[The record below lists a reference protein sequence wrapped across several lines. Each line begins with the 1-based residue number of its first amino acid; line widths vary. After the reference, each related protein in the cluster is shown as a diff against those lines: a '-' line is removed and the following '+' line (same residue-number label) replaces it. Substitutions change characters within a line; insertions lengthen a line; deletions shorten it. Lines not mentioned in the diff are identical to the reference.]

1 MSKNIEAKKGV
12 VADIRQKF
20 EKAQSAVL
28 VDYRG
33 LNVAEDTELRNLL
46 RKAGVEYA
54 VLKNTMINLAVKDMG
69 IDEIKTHLEGPTA
82 VAFGMEDAVA
92 PAKVLSDFMKKTKK
106 MSVKCG
112 VVDGTYID
120 EKGVEALDRLME
132 GEATSY
138 MLASVHGAC
147 APISNDLVTL
157 LTKTPEDAEK
167 RTFDVRDLENALYY
181 SLLGVESYGFYGCAY
196 GAVYAYEGEFYYI
209 HYMDLGNQCFDADGN
224 FSYRRGTVEGVKL
237 EGDLVAELHTVGQ
250 DMNFY
255 PLEYIDAGEE
265 KNFDDTADYF
275 DSARSAFIVGMVV
288 FGFMIPTPL
297 LIVGLVFP
305 RSAKRGYPKYW
316 YILAGV
322 AALWMALSV
331 LLMILVL

>member
-1 MSKNIEAKKGV
+1 MKLKTAKRIVYLPICLLLCALLSVTVLAGEAEWSLSYDEETLTFGTYTFDLYDPLFPV
-12 VADIRQKF
+12 QLVG
-20 EKAQSAVL
+20 EKAYYYNYAL
-28 VDYRG
+28 EDYRAVET
-33 LNVAEDTELRNLL
+33 NAESN
-46 RKAGVEYA
+46 AVYA
-54 VLKNTMINLAVKDMG
+54 SI
-69 IDEIKTHLEGPTA
+69 I
-82 VAFGMEDAVA
+82 
-92 PAKVLSDFMKKTKK
+92 
-106 MSVKCG
+106 
-112 VVDGTYID
+112 GTVYAT
-120 EKGVEALDRLME
+120 EKGVEALDRLMD
-132 GEATSY
+132 GEAASY

-157 LTKTPEDAEK
+157 LTEAPEDAEK

-275 DSARSAFIVGMVV
+275 DSARSAFVVGMVV

>member
-69 IDEIKTHLEGPTA
+69 IDDIKAHLEGPTA

-112 VVDGTYID
+112 VVDGAYID
-120 EKGVEALDRLME
+120 DKGVEALANTPSREVLIARIM
-132 GEATSY
+132 GSMMSSVSKFVYCVEA
-138 MLASVHGAC
+138 
-147 APISNDLVTL
+147 IR
-157 LTKTPEDAEK
+157 KK
-167 RTFDVRDLENALYY
+167 
-181 SLLGVESYGFYGCAY
+181 
-196 GAVYAYEGEFYYI
+196 
-209 HYMDLGNQCFDADGN
+209 Q
-224 FSYRRGTVEGVKL
+224 
-237 EGDLVAELHTVGQ
+237 
-250 DMNFY
+250 
-255 PLEYIDAGEE
+255 AGEE
-265 KNFDDTADYF
+265 
-275 DSARSAFIVGMVV
+275 
-288 FGFMIPTPL
+288 
-297 LIVGLVFP
+297 
-305 RSAKRGYPKYW
+305 
-316 YILAGV
+316 
-322 AALWMALSV
+322 
-331 LLMILVL
+331 

>member
-106 MSVKCG
+106 MAVKCG
-112 VVDGTYID
+112 VVDGAYID
-120 EKGVEALDRLME
+120 DKGVGALANTPSREVLIARIMGSMMSSVSKFVYCVEAIR
-132 GEATSY
+132 
-138 MLASVHGAC
+138 
-147 APISNDLVTL
+147 
-157 LTKTPEDAEK
+157 KK
-167 RTFDVRDLENALYY
+167 
-181 SLLGVESYGFYGCAY
+181 
-196 GAVYAYEGEFYYI
+196 
-209 HYMDLGNQCFDADGN
+209 Q
-224 FSYRRGTVEGVKL
+224 
-237 EGDLVAELHTVGQ
+237 
-250 DMNFY
+250 
-255 PLEYIDAGEE
+255 AGEE
-265 KNFDDTADYF
+265 
-275 DSARSAFIVGMVV
+275 
-288 FGFMIPTPL
+288 
-297 LIVGLVFP
+297 
-305 RSAKRGYPKYW
+305 
-316 YILAGV
+316 
-322 AALWMALSV
+322 
-331 LLMILVL
+331 

>member
-1 MSKNIEAKKGV
+1 MKLKTAKRIVYLPICLLLCALLSVTVLAGEAEWSLSYDEETLTFGTYTFDLYDPLFPV
-12 VADIRQKF
+12 QLVG
-20 EKAQSAVL
+20 EKAYYYNYAL
-28 VDYRG
+28 EDYRAVET
-33 LNVAEDTELRNLL
+33 NAESN
-46 RKAGVEYA
+46 AVYA
-54 VLKNTMINLAVKDMG
+54 SI
-69 IDEIKTHLEGPTA
+69 I
-82 VAFGMEDAVA
+82 
-92 PAKVLSDFMKKTKK
+92 
-106 MSVKCG
+106 
-112 VVDGTYID
+112 GTVYAT

-275 DSARSAFIVGMVV
+275 DSARSAFVVGMVV

>member
-112 VVDGTYID
+112 VVDGAHID
-120 EKGVEALDRLME
+120 DKGVEALANTPSREVLIARIM
-132 GEATSY
+132 GSMMSSVSKFVYCVEA
-138 MLASVHGAC
+138 
-147 APISNDLVTL
+147 IR
-157 LTKTPEDAEK
+157 KK
-167 RTFDVRDLENALYY
+167 
-181 SLLGVESYGFYGCAY
+181 
-196 GAVYAYEGEFYYI
+196 
-209 HYMDLGNQCFDADGN
+209 Q
-224 FSYRRGTVEGVKL
+224 
-237 EGDLVAELHTVGQ
+237 
-250 DMNFY
+250 
-255 PLEYIDAGEE
+255 AGEE
-265 KNFDDTADYF
+265 
-275 DSARSAFIVGMVV
+275 
-288 FGFMIPTPL
+288 
-297 LIVGLVFP
+297 
-305 RSAKRGYPKYW
+305 
-316 YILAGV
+316 
-322 AALWMALSV
+322 
-331 LLMILVL
+331 